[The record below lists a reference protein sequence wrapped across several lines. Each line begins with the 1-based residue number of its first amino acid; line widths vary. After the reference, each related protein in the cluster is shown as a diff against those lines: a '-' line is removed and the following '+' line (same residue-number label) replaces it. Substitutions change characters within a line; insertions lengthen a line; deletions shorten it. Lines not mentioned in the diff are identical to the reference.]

1 MLNRTVLISDRQYDE
16 YSILRKKWAFL
27 RCDCPDRKGLNQ
39 KENCLFLLSS
49 MVGFSPIFLCFNP
62 RQVDK
67 HDKIWV
73 NMNKHIR
80 VAEVER
86 RGIPMLQRGDKFIR
100 SSDGRIFVLKTN
112 MKNEFVL
119 ESEDG
124 SHQIMTG
131 ERYLNVIL
139 QKTAGTGEIKC

>member
-1 MLNRTVLISDRQYDE
+1 MQYDE

-27 RCDCPDRKGLNQ
+27 RCNCPDKKVLNQ
-39 KENCLFLLSS
+39 KGNCLFLLSS
-49 MVGFSPIFLCFNP
+49 MVGFFPIFLCFNP
-62 RQVDK
+62 RQLDK
-67 HDKIWV
+67 HDKIWA
-73 NMNKHIR
+73 NRNKHIR

-100 SSDGRIFVLKTN
+100 SSDGRIFVLKTI
-112 MKNEFVL
+112 MKNELVL

-131 ERYLNVIL
+131 KDTLMSSFKKL
-139 QKTAGTGEIKC
+139 QGPDK